1 MQRVSLLGSST
12 SYLVGGGGITGCVRS
27 QVGELL
33 LQLVV
38 RAVAEA
44 VHHSGRQQHAD
55 DAQDGDD
62 GEDQV
67 LGGLCLAELG
77 GNLLDPVPL
86 QKSGLRAL
94 TGKSSLPLLFTND
107 AL

>member
-1 MQRVSLLGSST
+1 M
-12 SYLVGGGGITGCVRS
+12 
-27 QVGELL
+27 
-33 LQLVV
+33 V

-67 LGGLCLAELG
+67 LGGLCLAVLG
-77 GNLLDPVPL
+77 GNLLDLVPL
-86 QKSGLRAL
+86 QKNRLRAL
-94 TGKSSLPLLFTND
+94 TGLGMVDQACRNRPEGWTEPALFRNG
-107 AL
+107 L

>member
-1 MQRVSLLGSST
+1 M
-12 SYLVGGGGITGCVRS
+12 
-27 QVGELL
+27 
-33 LQLVV
+33 V

-67 LGGLCLAELG
+67 LGGLFLAVLG
-77 GNLLDPVPL
+77 GNLLDLVPL
-86 QKSGLRAL
+86 QKNRLRAL
-94 TGKSSLPLLFTND
+94 TGLEVLDQTRRTWPFSSITPVQKASFFSPCF
-107 AL
+107 